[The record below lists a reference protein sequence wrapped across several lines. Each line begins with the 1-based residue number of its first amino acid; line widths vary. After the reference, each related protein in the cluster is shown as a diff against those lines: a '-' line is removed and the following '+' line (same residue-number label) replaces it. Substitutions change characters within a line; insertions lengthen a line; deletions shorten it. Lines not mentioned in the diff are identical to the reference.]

1 MKLLLLLLLTTT
13 GVWGT
18 PNDIDCLELYEIL
31 REAVKEEYI
40 NEQEAQSIYKRCAAS
55 TTPASAGFSPF
66 VTTQELL

>member
-18 PNDIDCLELYEIL
+18 PKEVDCLELYEVL

-40 NEQEAQSIYKRCAAS
+40 NEQEAQYIYKRCT
-55 TTPASAGFSPF
+55 TTPASAGFFPDVS
-66 VTTQELL
+66 TNELL